1 MREIQK
7 HLNSRKNRK
16 RVDLSR
22 KNIIRTRKVQHGV
35 QAVYDLDLITCAEHG
50 QLGVVWYEN
59 LTR

>member
-22 KNIIRTRKVQHGV
+22 KNIIRTREVQHGV
-35 QAVYDLDLITCAEHG
+35 QALCDLDLITCEERNH
-50 QLGVVWYEN
+50 LGVVWYEN
-59 LTR
+59 PIN